1 MDAGNTDLLSR
12 LRDIHDAS
20 EPGWWPP
27 APGWWVLALLTAV
40 LLVLALRYG
49 YRRWQVVR
57 RRGRLLIALEK
68 IGREVDPALDP
79 HEYLARMNIL
89 FRVVALRAFPGTQ
102 CARLQG
108 LDWVRFVQS
117 LMPEGAAAASL
128 SALAS
133 GPYEPCPKF
142 DASSLRQLAQTW
154 VRKYG

>member
-1 MDAGNTDLLSR
+1 MDEGNTDLLSR
-12 LRDIHDAS
+12 LRDIHAAS

-40 LLVLALRYG
+40 LLALALRYG

-57 RRGRLLIALEK
+57 RRGKLLFALEK
-68 IGREVDPALDP
+68 ISREVDPVRDP

-117 LMPEGAAAASL
+117 LMPEGAAAANL

-142 DASSLRQLAQTW
+142 DAGSLRQLAQTW

>member
-1 MDAGNTDLLSR
+1 MDAGTTNLLSQ
-12 LRDIHDAS
+12 LRDIHAAS
-20 EPGWWPP
+20 APGWWPP
-27 APGWWVLALLTAV
+27 APGWWVLA
-40 LLVLALRYG
+40 VLAVALLALTLRYA
-49 YRRWQVVR
+49 YRRWQVIR
-57 RRGRLLIALEK
+57 RRGRLLRALEQ
-68 IGREVDPALDP
+68 IGKEVDPARDP

-117 LMPEGAAAASL
+117 LMPEGAVVASL
-128 SALAS
+128 AALAS

-142 DASSLRQLAQTW
+142 DANSLQHLAKTW